1 MGPPKIFNYK
11 GLGAIDIFNAAY
23 TYIHIN
29 LYKNRK
35 VIPPSLKF
43 YLIARLAPVGNA
55 PDFYIF
61 MNELGIQRTQFKIRN
76 NIEREKHQQRKTNK
90 T

>member
-1 MGPPKIFNYK
+1 MQH
-11 GLGAIDIFNAAY
+11 
-23 TYIHIN
+23 IHMFISTSIN
-29 LYKNRK
+29 
-35 VIPPSLKF
+35 LKF
-43 YLIARLAPVGNA
+43 YLPAHLAPVGNA
-55 PDFYIF
+55 HYFYIF